1 MSSVTVIYNP
11 ASGSAP
17 DEDGLRAAF
26 AEHAG
31 PHRVAFAPT
40 TEDDPGPG
48 QTRAAIDAGAECV
61 IACGGDGTV
70 RAVAETLAGSGV
82 QLGVVPF
89 GTGNL
94 LAKNLDLPAGF
105 DAIPVALSAP
115 ARKLDVGTVNGEK
128 FAVMAGTGLDALMIR
143 DASSTVKERL
153 GSFAYVLSVIRNLRA
168 RQVDVDVAVDG
179 TPWYSGPSAMVLI
192 GNLGRISGGIE
203 VFPDA
208 EADDGWLEVA
218 VLTPHRRRDWL
229 SIGRRL
235 LRNRP
240 QPADLVRRTR
250 ATQLVVKLARP
261 TPWELDGEDRD
272 PTLRLDVGVER
283 KALEVR
289 C

>member
-1 MSSVTVIYNP
+1 MSSVTVVYNP
-11 ASGSAP
+11 ASGRAP
-17 DEDGLRAAF
+17 GEDELREAF
-26 AEHAG
+26 AQHERG
-31 PHRVAFAPT
+31 HRLTFSPT

-70 RAVAETLAGSGV
+70 RSVAETLAGSGV
-82 QLGVVPF
+82 HLGVVPF

-105 DAIPVALSAP
+105 DAIPVALSAT
-115 ARKLDVGTVNGEK
+115 ARKFDVGTINGEK

-153 GSFAYVLSVIRNLRA
+153 GSLAYVISVLRNLRA
-168 RQVDVDVAVDG
+168 RQVDVVVTVDG
-179 TPWYSGPSAMVLI
+179 ERWFSGPSAMVLV
-192 GNLGRISGGIE
+192 GNLRQITGGID

-208 EADDGWLEVA
+208 LADDGWLDVA
-218 VLTPHRRRDWL
+218 VLTPRGWRDWL

-235 LRNRP
+235 VRNRP
-240 QPADLVRRTR
+240 QPEELVHRTR
-250 ATQLVVKLARP
+250 ATDLVIDLAEP

-272 PTLRLDVGVER
+272 PAQRLVVGIER
-283 KALEVR
+283 QALEVR